1 VVGATQLGF
10 DPGRIHSLVVE
21 TGRRFASSVRDA
33 FDTASARPVETET
46 ETAPDR
52 PRDHGRRFGLS
63 GTRRTYVVIGGLFL
77 VLAVPLVVALISLL
91 HPRWYPL
98 LDMAWTEMRLRD
110 VWSSHPPLLGLAT
123 RIGPA
128 AHPGS
133 HPGPLSFY
141 VLWPFYELFGGT
153 SWAMEAA
160 SVALHLLAIG
170 ALLWIANRRG
180 GLGLVLGLAAV
191 LAILLRGFGVSL
203 LTQAWNPYLPVL
215 VWLVFLLAVW
225 SVFCDDIPLLPV
237 AVLAGSF
244 CAQAEVAYLGLTVG
258 LGACAFAIAVAR
270 TLSRRG
276 DRCARRRSTAWLLA
290 TIVIAGL
297 VWLPPVIEQLTSDRG
312 NLSLLL
318 DYFRHPPE
326 SPVGLGEGLRVM
338 LGHLNPV
345 KPITGSLDPTTTGHY
360 LGAGSAAPGIVC
372 LIAWCLAAVAAW
384 RLKHR
389 PLLWLHALIAL
400 TLLLGVFSISRIFG
414 LLWFYLVLWAWGINA
429 LMLLAVGWTLAI
441 AISTW
446 LHGVARQRAQLAG
459 LAALT
464 AAIMVFTA
472 LFAVE
477 ATSVENPTPRLAK
490 SLAVVVNPTVAAL
503 ERLPGRDAGRVGRY
517 LVTFSDPAAL
527 GSQGFGLMNELERN
541 GFDVGTVAGYRSPVT
556 PHRVLSADDAT
567 AVVHLAVGGDIQAW
581 GAKPRAQQIAYFD
594 PRSAKQ
600 RLEYQRIRARVI
612 AELQAAGFA
621 SQVPAVDTNLVGL
634 SLNQSIPSGIREQ
647 LSEMSNL
654 GLPVAVFLAPPT
666 M

>member
-1 VVGATQLGF
+1 
-10 DPGRIHSLVVE
+10 
-21 TGRRFASSVRDA
+21 VRDA

-46 ETAPDR
+46 ETSPDR
-52 PRDHGRRFGLS
+52 PVNERRRFVLS

-91 HPRWYPL
+91 RPRWYPL

-141 VLWPFYELFGGT
+141 VLWPFYELFGA
-153 SWAMEAA
+153 SAWAMEVA
-160 SVALHLLAIG
+160 SVAVHLLAIG

-180 GLGLVLGLAAV
+180 GLGLVIGLGAV

-225 SVFCDDIPLLPV
+225 SVFCNDIALLPV
-237 AVLAGSF
+237 AVVAGSF

-258 LGACAFAIAVAR
+258 LGGTAFAIAVAR
-270 TLSRRG
+270 TLSRRR
-276 DRCARRRSTAWLLA
+276 DRSALRRSTAWLLA
-290 TIVIAGL
+290 ASVIAGL
-297 VWLPPVIEQLTSDRG
+297 VWLPPVIEQLTNDRG
-312 NLSLLL
+312 NLSLLF

-345 KPITGSLDPTTTGHY
+345 ELVTGSLDPTTTGHY
-360 LGAGSAAPGIVC
+360 LSVGSTAPGIVF
-372 LIAWCLAAVAAW
+372 LIAWCLAGVVAW

-389 PLLWLHALIAL
+389 PLIWLHALIAL
-400 TLLLGVFSISRIFG
+400 TLLLGVFSISHIFG
-414 LLWFYLVLWAWGINA
+414 LLWFYLVLWGWGINA
-429 LMLLAVGWTLAI
+429 LMLLGVGWTVAI
-441 AISTW
+441 AASRW
-446 LHGVARQRAQLAG
+446 LHDGARQRAQLVG
-459 LAALT
+459 VAALT
-464 AAIMVFTA
+464 AAIIGFTA
-472 LFAVE
+472 MLAID
-477 ATSVENPTPRLAK
+477 ATRVENPTPRLAR
-490 SLAVVVNPTVAAL
+490 SLGAVVNPTVTAL
-503 ERLPGRDAGRVGRY
+503 ERLPGHDAGRAGRY

-541 GFDVGTVAGYRSPVT
+541 GFEVGTVALYRSPVT

-567 AVVHLAVGGDIQAW
+567 AIVHLAVGDDIQAW
-581 GAKPRAQQIAYFD
+581 RAKPGAQQLAYFD
-594 PRSAKQ
+594 PRSARQ
-600 RLEYQRIRARVI
+600 RLAYQRIRAQVI

-621 SQVPAVDTNLVGL
+621 SQVPAIDTNLVGV
-634 SLNQSIPSGIREQ
+634 SLNQSIPSGIREH

-666 M
+666 I